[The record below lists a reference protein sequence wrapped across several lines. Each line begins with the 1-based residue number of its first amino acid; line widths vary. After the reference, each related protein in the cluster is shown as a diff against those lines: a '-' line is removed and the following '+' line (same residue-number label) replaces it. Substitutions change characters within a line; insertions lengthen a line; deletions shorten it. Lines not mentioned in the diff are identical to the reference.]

1 MKRNHFE
8 TIEDIPDRVRELL
21 HQFWDNQSEGK
32 INNYELCSNLISELH
47 KIGWT
52 CDYGLDGDPYDLYP
66 IPNVLPTVKDYI
78 YFLHQ
83 IQIKNKITNQE
94 ARKLYGK
101 FTYVEWFKLL
111 AT

>member
-8 TIEDIPDRVRELL
+8 TIEDTPDEVMKLL
-21 HQFWDNQSEGK
+21 HDFWDNQSEGK
-32 INNYELCSNLISELH
+32 IDNYELCSNFIIELH
-47 KIGWT
+47 KIGWKCSYDVNGNVT
-52 CDYGLDGDPYDLYP
+52 DLYP

-78 YFLHQ
+78 YFLNQ